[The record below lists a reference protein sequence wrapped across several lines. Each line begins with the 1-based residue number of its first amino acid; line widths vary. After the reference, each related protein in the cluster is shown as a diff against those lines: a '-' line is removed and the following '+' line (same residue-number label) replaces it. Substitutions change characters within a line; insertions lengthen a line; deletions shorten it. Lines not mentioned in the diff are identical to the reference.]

1 MSPKLLYGGI
11 IMNTSLF
18 DKAFKATV
26 KWCTKHSVQISA
38 VAVAVGIGTTVYTTS
53 RTTLKVNSII
63 HRDDTDKKTKV
74 KESVKASVP
83 TIASV
88 AFTYIS
94 LAAMYRFG
102 KKKETALLGILAST
116 QQLFQTYRDKNRKEI
131 GSDAEAE
138 KFAEAVVETK
148 GLDKNLPAII
158 TPEDEFTFCDSVTG
172 QFFDAKLSDVYKAMY
187 IINRD
192 FQLKDEVEFND
203 WLDILG
209 CDYDETLAGMGWER
223 YVGET
228 VFGYTWIDFNI
239 VERKSCV
246 DSNGRRYML
255 ITYPFLPHVLP
266 NAYYN
271 DDDEVY
277 EDIVTPLVNTDL
289 WKNMTQVQK
298 DELRDKAIAQTSI
311 A

>member
-1 MSPKLLYGGI
+1 
-11 IMNTSLF
+11 MNTSLF

-26 KWCTKHSVQISA
+26 KWCTKYSVQIAA

-53 RTTLKVNSII
+53 RTTLKVNNII
-63 HRDDTDKKTKV
+63 HQDETDKKTKV
-74 KESVKASVP
+74 KESVKASIP

-102 KKKETALLGILAST
+102 KKKEAALLGVLAST

-138 KFAEAVVETK
+138 RFADAVVETK
-148 GLDKNLPAII
+148 GIDKNLPAVI
-158 TPEDEFTFCDSVTG
+158 TPEDELTFCDSVTG

-187 IINRD
+187 LVNRD
-192 FQLKDEVEFND
+192 FCLRDEIEFND

-228 VFGYTWIDFNI
+228 VFGYSWIDFNL
-239 VERKSCV
+239 VPRKSCV
-246 DSNGRRYML
+246 NGRKYML

-266 NAYYN
+266 DTLEY
-271 DDDEVY
+271 DDITE
-277 EDIVTPLVNTDL
+277 ELVTPIVDTDL
-289 WKNMTQVQK
+289 WKKMTQAQK
-298 DELRDKAIAQTSI
+298 DDLRNKAIAQTSI